1 MQDAGEQEGRGHPA
15 GTQTL
20 VRGLDLLE
28 RVVRRPLRV
37 MELADEAG
45 LSRSTTTRLVN
56 GLVDRGFITVASRGE
71 LRAGPKLIQLGFAA
85 EGRNDLLA
93 TATPHLAQLSNDTG
107 LCSFL
112 GRRDG
117 DFSVHLFRNP
127 GRQRVIVATP
137 VGTRR
142 WLAETSLGKALLLD
156 DDMKNWKR
164 LFDAADPASRR
175 VDWLAEM
182 RGHADAGAVTHFGP
196 PPDSIRAVAA
206 PVRDAGRRIVGAISV
221 ATVAQYVD
229 ALDMPRI
236 AEQVRACAARIGA
249 ELGGG

>member
-28 RVVRRPLRV
+28 RVVRRPLKV

-56 GLVDRGFITVASRGE
+56 GLVDRGFVTVASRGE

-93 TATPHLAQLSNDTG
+93 TAIPHLAQLSDATG

-117 DFSVHLFRNP
+117 DYSVHLFRNP
-127 GRQRVIVATP
+127 GKQRVIVATP

-142 WLAETSLGKALLLD
+142 WLAETSLGKALMLD
-156 DDMKNWKR
+156 DDQASWTR
-164 LFDAADPASRR
+164 LFEGADPAARQAG
-175 VDWLAEM
+175 WPAEM
-182 RGHADAGAVTHFGP
+182 RRHLNRGVVIHFGP
-196 PPDSIRAVAA
+196 PPDSIRAVAT
-206 PVRDAGRRIVGAISV
+206 PVRDVTGKIVGAISV

-229 ALDMPRI
+229 RTDMQRL
-236 AEQVRACAARIGA
+236 AEDVRACATRISAGLGA
-249 ELGGG
+249 A